1 MLARRLARRN
11 LIEFCQATMPD
22 YQPGW
27 HHRLIAGAVEQMIHG
42 DLRRLIVSMP
52 PRHGKSELISRRLPA
67 YLLGL
72 NPAETIIASSYGA
85 DLASRMNRD
94 IQRIMTTPAYA
105 RLFPGTRLND
115 TNSRAVAGSWLRN
128 SDVFEVVGSG
138 GTYRSTGVGG
148 GITGMGA
155 RWLIVDDPLKNR
167 EEADSA
173 TMREN
178 VWDWF
183 TSTLYTRQTPD
194 ARILVIMTRWHADDL
209 AGRLI
214 QLAQDRQG
222 ADQWQVIQ
230 LPAIAGDPVESP
242 DQREPGQALW
252 PEMFPLEDLS
262 RMRESIGEYQWQAL
276 YQQQPRTGGGVEWPE
291 SYFDRSLLFEEWPE
305 GIAMKTMAL
314 DPSKGASSR
323 HGDYSAIVL
332 LARTSDGTLWVEA
345 DLARRSTEDIVGAVL
360 ELQEK
365 FMAEAVAIETNQ
377 FQELLAGQIQTASR
391 AGGVLMPIVPIVNT
405 VSKVVR
411 IRRLGPYLA
420 ARGVR
425 FRNTPGTRLLLDQLK
440 DFPVANHDDGP
451 DSLEMALRVMIS
463 MHNGRQS
470 GQAVRRLRA

>member
-1 MLARRLARRN
+1 
-11 LIEFCQATMPD
+11 
-22 YQPGW
+22 
-27 HHRLIAGAVEQMIHG
+27 
-42 DLRRLIVSMP
+42 
-52 PRHGKSELISRRLPA
+52 
-67 YLLGL
+67 
-72 NPAETIIASSYGA
+72 
-85 DLASRMNRD
+85 
-94 IQRIMTTPAYA
+94 
-105 RLFPGTRLND
+105 
-115 TNSRAVAGSWLRN
+115 
-128 SDVFEVVGSG
+128 
-138 GTYRSTGVGG
+138 
-148 GITGMGA
+148 
-155 RWLIVDDPLKNR
+155 
-167 EEADSA
+167 
-173 TMREN
+173 
-178 VWDWF
+178 
-183 TSTLYTRQTPD
+183 
-194 ARILVIMTRWHADDL
+194 
-209 AGRLI
+209 
-214 QLAQDRQG
+214 
-222 ADQWQVIQ
+222 
-230 LPAIAGDPVESP
+230 
-242 DQREPGQALW
+242 
-252 PEMFPLEDLS
+252 MFPLEDLS

-291 SYFDRSLLFEEWPE
+291 SYFDRSLLFDEWPE

-323 HGDYSAIVL
+323 HGDYSAIVM

-360 ELQEK
+360 ELQGK

-391 AGGVLMPIVPIVNT
+391 AGGVVMPIVPIVNT

-470 GQAVRRLRA
+470 GQSVRRLRA